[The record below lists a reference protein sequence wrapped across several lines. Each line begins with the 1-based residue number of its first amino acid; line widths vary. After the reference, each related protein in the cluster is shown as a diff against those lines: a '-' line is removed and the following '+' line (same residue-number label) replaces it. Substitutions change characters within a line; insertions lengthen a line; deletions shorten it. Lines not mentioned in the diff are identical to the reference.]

1 MQQTHARLRNA
12 NIYIAFAFDLVSEVS
27 KTLKFNVDY
36 SEEAHHDSL
45 IRNPSIQLSL
55 SIQNALG
62 YNGDAHKRTFESKI
76 GWISLQLRNCVV
88 LITMAMNIRVPTQD
102 QSKKVLGL
110 EDSGKFT
117 PSTMIVQSLIYGYRG
132 HTPTCGLSKVVS
144 GSHVLAHRLPSAP

>member
-1 MQQTHARLRNA
+1 MNA
-12 NIYIAFAFDLVSEVS
+12 NLFTAFAFDLVSEVS

-36 SEEAHHDSL
+36 SEESHHDSL

-76 GWISLQLRNCVV
+76 AWISLQLRNCVV
-88 LITMAMNIRVPTQD
+88 LITMAMNIRVPIPD
-102 QSKKVLGL
+102 QQKKVLGL

-117 PSTMIVQSLIYGYRG
+117 PSTIIFSR
-132 HTPTCGLSKVVS
+132 
-144 GSHVLAHRLPSAP
+144 